1 MMQNRRGGFGPA
13 EGVSR
18 VYPSTNRASGQ
29 NKGHARRASALGL
42 RWFRNPAATRNGDS
56 ARQVAGKGRRR
67 KERTRNIA
75 GARSSADFPFRSA
88 WSLQTGLGLSAA
100 PVRALFKSPAAA
112 RGRPNSLCAG
122 CAAPAYEQAFLV
134 HRRGRTITLLAQK
147 SGANVRCHL
156 KLGRS
161 RRRIANGGYGA

>member
-29 NKGHARRASALGL
+29 NKGHARRAGALGL

-100 PVRALFKSPAAA
+100 PVRARSLNRQPPQEGVLTPSAPGVPPW
-112 RGRPNSLCAG
+112 RMSRPSWCIAEAEQSL
-122 CAAPAYEQAFLV
+122 Y
-134 HRRGRTITLLAQK
+134 
-147 SGANVRCHL
+147 
-156 KLGRS
+156 S
-161 RRRIANGGYGA
+161 RRNRVRMSAVT